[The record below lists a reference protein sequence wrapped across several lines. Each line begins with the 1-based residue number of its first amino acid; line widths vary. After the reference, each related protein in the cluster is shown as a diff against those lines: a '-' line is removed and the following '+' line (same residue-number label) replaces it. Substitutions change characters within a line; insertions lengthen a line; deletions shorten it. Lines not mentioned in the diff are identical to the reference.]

1 MAMAPV
7 AYTIWSKFLR
17 FDPDDPIW
25 PNRDRFVLSMG
36 HASMLLYS
44 TLHLAGV
51 KEVAGNY
58 TIGDRDSV
66 TMEDIKSFR
75 QLYSRC
81 AGHPEY
87 VVANARV
94 ITPRSALFLT
104 LNSQIRQISLDFR
117 CRNHNW
123 STGKRSRNFGRDG
136 HCQQVPGCHVQ

>member
-1 MAMAPV
+1 MILVVYRSCGTFSLSLLFFGNAKTNNPSPMFRMAMAPV

-17 FDPDDPIW
+17 FDPQDPIW

-58 TIGDRDSV
+58 TIGDRDAV
-66 TMEDIKSFR
+66 TMQDIQSFR
-75 QLYSRC
+75 QLHSRC

-87 VVANARV
+87 VLIDRLMH
-94 ITPRSALFLT
+94 ITCAFSCT
-104 LNSQIRQISLDFR
+104 SMM
-117 CRNHNW
+117 
-123 STGKRSRNFGRDG
+123 
-136 HCQQVPGCHVQ
+136 V